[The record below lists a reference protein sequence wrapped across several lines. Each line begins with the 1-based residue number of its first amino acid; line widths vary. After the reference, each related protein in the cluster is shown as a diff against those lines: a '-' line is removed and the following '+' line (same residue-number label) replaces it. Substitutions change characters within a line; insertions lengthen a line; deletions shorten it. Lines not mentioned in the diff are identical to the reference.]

1 MSVDVRTFRAALC
14 ALQGVHNVTRL
25 PLSIAFALVAV
36 LPALGED
43 VPFAAPPP
51 QSSTYLA
58 SLGDIM
64 GKIQLRHIKLWYAI
78 KSKNWDLSDYE
89 LAQLRN
95 SFESA
100 VVLYRNI
107 PVEYIVSVD
116 KPLIA
121 LQFAVKSKNGA
132 QLERGFADLT
142 TACNNCH
149 QAAQAGFISI
159 QTPTS
164 SPFSDQNFLPTQK

>member
-1 MSVDVRTFRAALC
+1 M
-14 ALQGVHNVTRL
+14 TRL
-25 PLSIAFALVAV
+25 PLSIAFAIVAV

-43 VPFAAPPP
+43 VPFAVPPMP
-51 QSSTYLA
+51 GTGRSST

-64 GKIQLRHIKLWYAI
+64 GKIQLRHIKLWDAI
-78 KSKNWDLSDYE
+78 KSKNWGLSDYE
-89 LAQLRN
+89 LAQLRD

-100 VVLYRNI
+100 VILYSNI
-107 PVEYIVSVD
+107 PVEYILSVE

-121 LQFAVKSKNGA
+121 LQFAVKSKDHA

-142 TACNNCH
+142 AACNNCH
-149 QAAQAGFISI
+149 QAARVGFISI

>member
-1 MSVDVRTFRAALC
+1 M
-14 ALQGVHNVTRL
+14 TRL

-58 SLGDIM
+58 SLG
-64 GKIQLRHIKLWYAI
+64 RHHGENPIAAYQAL
-78 KSKNWDLSDYE
+78 
-89 LAQLRN
+89 
-95 SFESA
+95 
-100 VVLYRNI
+100 VYRNI

-121 LQFAVKSKNGA
+121 LQFAVKSKDGA
-132 QLERGFADLT
+132 QLNEASPISRPPATIVIRQRKLGLSLFKPQHLPRLAIKTSCLPKNSARALT
-142 TACNNCH
+142 ELL
-149 QAAQAGFISI
+149 I
-159 QTPTS
+159 
-164 SPFSDQNFLPTQK
+164 

>member
-1 MSVDVRTFRAALC
+1 M
-14 ALQGVHNVTRL
+14 TRL

-121 LQFAVKSKNGA
+121 LQFAVKSKDGA

-142 TACNNCH
+142 TPATIVIRRRKLGLSLFKPQH
-149 QAAQAGFISI
+149 LPRLAIK
-159 QTPTS
+159 TS
-164 SPFSDQNFLPTQK
+164 CLPKNSARALTELLI

>member
-1 MSVDVRTFRAALC
+1 MRELLTVP
-14 ALQGVHNVTRL
+14 L
-25 PLSIAFALVAV
+25 PPADDLSTEAQSKRELLLLVAET
-36 LPALGED
+36 AIGHARKAEE
-43 VPFAAPPP
+43 
-51 QSSTYLA
+51 
-58 SLGDIM
+58 IM
-64 GKIQLRHIKLWYAI
+64 L
-78 KSKNWDLSDYE
+78 
-89 LAQLRN
+89 
-95 SFESA
+95 SA

-121 LQFAVKSKNGA
+121 LQFAVKSKDGA

>member
-1 MSVDVRTFRAALC
+1 M
-14 ALQGVHNVTRL
+14 TRL

-116 KPLIA
+116 KPLIGPA
-121 LQFAVKSKNGA
+121 ICGQVERRRAIGTRLRRSHDRLQ
-132 QLERGFADLT
+132 QL
-142 TACNNCH
+142 
-149 QAAQAGFISI
+149 S
-159 QTPTS
+159 
-164 SPFSDQNFLPTQK
+164 